1 MNHSAGVEVW
11 KIPSAILDYS
21 IPVVIT
27 TGVLLPVLWIDKGT
41 RILTG
46 SDIGQ
51 VRVWNTVTKKS
62 LRPLVHRK
70 SKCLP

>member
-1 MNHSAGVEVW
+1 MNHSTGVEVW
-11 KIPSAILDYS
+11 RIPSVILDYS

-46 SDIGQ
+46 SDMGQ
-51 VRVWNTVTKKS
+51 VWVWNTVTRKS
-62 LRPLVHRK
+62 IRPLVHRK
-70 SKCLP
+70 